1 MHALRELQSEM
12 TRAILTGDD
21 GPICGRIEV
30 VKARP
35 AGRLAIYRNNTFI
48 SLTEALM
55 TAFPVVVRL
64 VDERFFRFLANTY
77 IKASPPREPRL
88 AAYGATFAK
97 FVAGFGPCRHLAY
110 LPDLAR
116 LEWAINEAVTQAVV
130 KPVSRATLASVDP
143 DLLTLCTLDLQPSLR
158 LVASRWPLLDIWRA
172 NQGEMVQPI
181 ELVREPTRVL
191 VRRRGEGVALDTHPR
206 GRFRFLRE
214 TAGGAT
220 IGDALSAAFAR
231 DPQFRPADEFLAIF
245 DAGLVTALNPPPQD
259 L

>member
-1 MHALRELQSEM
+1 MHALRELQSGM
-12 TRAILTGDD
+12 TRAILTGND
-21 GPICGRIEV
+21 GLVVGRIAV
-30 VKARP
+30 AKARP

-55 TAFPVVVRL
+55 TAFPVVVRI
-64 VDERFFRFLANTY
+64 VDKRFFRFLANAY
-77 IKASPPREPRL
+77 IRANPPREPRL
-88 AAYGATFAK
+88 AVYGATFAE
-97 FVAGFGPCRHLAY
+97 FLARSAPCRHLAY

-116 LEWAINEAVTQAVV
+116 LEWAINEAATEAVAV
-130 KPVSRATLASVDP
+130 PLSRAALASINP
-143 DLLTLCTLDLQPSLR
+143 ELLTSCTLDLQPSLR
-158 LVASRWPLLDIWRA
+158 LVASRWPILAIWRA

-181 ELVREPTRVL
+181 ELRREATRVL

-231 DPQFRPADEFLAIF
+231 DPQFRPADEFLALF
-245 DAGLVTALNPPPQD
+245 DAGLITALNPQLQD